1 MMKKERNGQGVE
13 GCSWECQAVTVVGGG
28 GRRRDCDEGGAPAS
42 DQDPSAVGASGVA
55 ALSVRLGRG
64 KH

>member
-28 GRRRDCDEGGAPAS
+28 GGVTAMKEGPL
-42 DQDPSAVGASGVA
+42 PVTKTRPLWVRVA
-55 ALSVRLGRG
+55 
-64 KH
+64 